1 MYFYCKCLQYWFLST
16 QVLAAECEL
25 GSHMFF
31 SRVLAPGR
39 NGPQVLTLQSTLQY
53 FCFSTGVL
61 APGICGPHVAR
72 CARCG
77 SQGEWRAPV
86 WKPSQLCGRSS
97 VLLCGNYPTYVAS
110 QQFVPYCPS
119 YSFLPPRSMCALPQ
133 FVLIPCFP
141 SGGETI
147 QTVACLNILLLFCLN
162 IWPTTNMFVILP
174 SDFHTHMT
182 SHYCLPRQFESQY
195 KSLFVQWIEHC
206 VWIFQSGLWQ
216 GPQPAWK
223 VWDFWS

>member
-1 MYFYCKCLQYWFLST
+1 MVHKSWLCSYSPVFLFQYWST
-16 QVLAAECEL
+16 CTWELWSTCGQVRQMWLTGWVKSSCVETIPA
-25 GSHMFF
+25 MWP
-31 SRVLAPGR
+31 VLCTA
-39 NGPQVLTLQSTLQY
+39 
-53 FCFSTGVL
+53 
-61 APGICGPHVAR
+61 
-72 CARCG
+72 
-77 SQGEWRAPV
+77 V
-86 WKPSQLCGRSS
+86 WKLSHLCGE
-97 VLLCGNYPTYVAS
+97 PTICS
-110 QQFVPYCPS
+110 ILS
-119 YSFLPPRSMCALPQ
+119 KLPPRSMCALPQ

-147 QTVACLNILLLFCLN
+147 QTMACLNILLLFCLN

-206 VWIFQSGLWQ
+206 VWIFQSGLWK
-216 GPQPAWK
+216 GPQPACE

>member
-1 MYFYCKCLQYWFLST
+1 MWTWESYVFLSST
-16 QVLAAECEL
+16 CAWAQWSTSLDFAA
-25 GSHMFF
+25 
-31 SRVLAPGR
+31 
-39 NGPQVLTLQSTLQY
+39 TLQY

-61 APGICGPHVAR
+61 APGSCGPHVAR

-147 QTVACLNILLLFCLN
+147 QTMTCLNILLLFCLN
-162 IWPTTNMFVILP
+162 IWLTTDKFVILP
-174 SDFHTHMT
+174 SDFHTHMI
-182 SHYCLPRQFESQY
+182 SHHITVPENLRANI
-195 KSLFVQWIEHC
+195 SLILNCF
-206 VWIFQSGLWQ
+206 
-216 GPQPAWK
+216 
-223 VWDFWS
+223 

>member
-1 MYFYCKCLQYWFLST
+1 
-16 QVLAAECEL
+16 
-25 GSHMFF
+25 MFF
-31 SRVLAPGR
+31 SRVLAPGC
-39 NGPQVLTLQSTLQY
+39 NGPQVLILQSTLQY

-61 APGICGPHVAR
+61 APGSCGPHVAR

-86 WKPSQLCGRSS
+86 WKPSRLCGRSS

-141 SGGETI
+141 PGGETI
-147 QTVACLNILLLFCLN
+147 QIMACLNILLLFLPKYLADN
-162 IWPTTNMFVILP
+162 KYVRYSTIGLPHTHDITLLP
-174 SDFHTHMT
+174 SQRIRE
-182 SHYCLPRQFESQY
+182 P
-195 KSLFVQWIEHC
+195 I
-206 VWIFQSGLWQ
+206 
-216 GPQPAWK
+216 
-223 VWDFWS
+223 